1 MTDAGDATD
10 VTDAGDATDVTD
22 ARDDADVPVTAD
34 GADAPAP
41 PDATATT
48 FTLATSG
55 YETTPR
61 VGSYDGDDR
70 AQRCDADEVMVGLRI
85 RWLAGSFVY
94 GLATRCAT
102 LRADGTLGAVRELGY
117 NGPGWPAGNNVDDC
131 PAGAV
136 VVGLVGRAG
145 GAVDRVGLQCAPVS
159 TWLATRTVTATTPQ
173 RGGGGG
179 AAFTSPCPAGAVGR
193 GVLFDEDAY
202 AAAIARLQLSCVRV
216 TRTP

>member
-1 MTDAGDATD
+1 
-10 VTDAGDATDVTD
+10 VTPD
-22 ARDDADVPVTAD
+22 R
-34 GADAPAP
+34 ADAPAP
-41 PDATATT
+41 PDVPYAPDAPDAPDAADAPDVPATLDATAIT

-70 AQRCDADEVMVGLRI
+70 VQLCNANEVMVGLRI
-85 RWLAGSFVY
+85 RWLGGAFVY

-145 GAVDRVGLQCAPVS
+145 GAVDRVGLQCASVS
-159 TWLATRTVTATTPQ
+159 TGLATRTVTATTPQ

-179 AAFTSPCPAGAVGR
+179 SPFTNPCPAGAVGR

-202 AAAIARLQLSCVRV
+202 ASAIARLQLSCVRV
-216 TRTP
+216 TPTP